1 MDNEITKTETP
12 KVRPRCCATC
22 LFAGVEC
29 KEMSEFQA
37 VDDPDET
44 IIICAHWMYYD

>member
-1 MDNEITKTETP
+1 MDNETVKNDTT

-29 KEMSEFQA
+29 NGMDKFQP
-37 VDDPDET
+37 VDDPEET
-44 IIICAHWMYYD
+44 VVTCAHWMYYD

>member
-1 MDNEITKTETP
+1 MDNETVKTETP

-29 KEMSEFQA
+29 KQMSEFKQ
-37 VDDPDET
+37 VDDLEEIVVT
-44 IIICAHWMYYD
+44 CAHWMYYD